1 MDPLDPERLFLRVQN
16 LGTDPN
22 LQRSAPDSERQVLK
36 EILEELQ
43 CFPLAIDQAASFI
56 RENSPMTLREYQTY
70 LTPRSVDRE
79 RLLRFKQTNPTYP
92 DSVMTTW
99 EISLHYLDR
108 RHPRASWILQLLG
121 FLDHSDISEELLTA
135 VTKRIP
141 WSFDANLPGKQLHFR
156 YQAQMAFLEDDVE
169 FRCAIGTLVS
179 LSLIQRN
186 ITTLHVHPLV
196 HEWIRVRL
204 NPEPQQQ
211 SRFTNVAALLLYHY
225 LPPEMVVWLGSCP
238 MSLPLIDRINQ
249 ISHHIRAV
257 LANLRDYAMHATT
270 IPLECFVLCEVYYLA
285 RYPKHSDLHF
295 DISNALLVDLDH
307 VIRIMISKI
316 LPDQRSLAGFIHK
329 AISLLGGDPRLMNR
343 TTQLAESLE
352 SLRSKVSLADCPD
365 DFFMLLASSVID
377 VCDTLKHT
385 LDEKLVLDNDR
396 SHQNVTDRKEQR
408 RYISYRLLESLQN
421 LFSSIDLTSTL
432 LRKTLLA
439 INIRLLEVMTPEEY
453 ATQKQFDSIKILSSK
468 EMASLDFD
476 TKAAYLC
483 RLAELLWGYRGP
495 KDFVD
500 LQNVFSAVVSECSA
514 MRIRARQ
521 SRVQQEDRAYILA
534 SSRSSYISSS
544 FGRAHVPEKRYALE
558 DIFTPL
564 DYIWANTFI
573 VAQTMSDPGQQ
584 WKTSRID
591 DTCIGPLDLPQR
603 RWSID
608 LISSISG
615 IYRLCLAERD
625 PTSDTNAR
633 SLNHFSKLSVRYCL
647 INIYANLEDWE
658 MLQHELVILLKCDQV
673 LDFCNR
679 LGSFPWETRQVANA
693 QENILPS
700 PPSHEP
706 RHDFQDTS
714 WLSLGTRQF
723 RAAKNLVAGR
733 VSQISSVSSTSDP
746 PLVTE
751 LHEAKAQKA
760 AAEIE
765 ARLEAGA
772 AQRQSRLKAVENDP
786 SRRDV
791 FGDKPS
797 RLRNLG
803 LPNSCNRITDPDVGS
818 AITHFFTL
826 AQKMQLLDDQ
836 EASILRQKIRV
847 VAQMS
852 SESGAKYLG
861 NLEILFQLAQK
872 LPAKSPKSMDIR
884 YSSHNSRSERASPA
898 DEFGDASDPES
909 LDEEVNEEMYDDHEL
924 GHIAGMTGLIGAGD
938 KGTC

>member
-1 MDPLDPERLFLRVQN
+1 
-16 LGTDPN
+16 
-22 LQRSAPDSERQVLK
+22 
-36 EILEELQ
+36 
-43 CFPLAIDQAASFI
+43 
-56 RENSPMTLREYQTY
+56 MTLREYQTY

-79 RLLRFKQTNPTYP
+79 RLLRFKQANPTYP
-92 DSVMTTW
+92 HSVMTTW

-121 FLDHSDISEELLTA
+121 FLDHSDISEALLIT

-141 WSFDANLPGKQLHFR
+141 WSLHANILGEQLRFR
-156 YQAQMAFLEDDVE
+156 YQTQMAFLEDDVG

-204 NPEPQQQ
+204 NAEPQQQ
-211 SRFTNVAALLLYHY
+211 AKFTHVAALLLYHY
-225 LPPEMVVWLGSCP
+225 PPSEMVVWLGPMISPQVGPCP
-238 MSLPLIDRINQ
+238 LSPQLGDRINR
-249 ISHHIRAV
+249 ISHHIRPV
-257 LANLRDYAMHATT
+257 LANLRDYAMHDTT
-270 IPLECFVLCEVYYLA
+270 ILLECFVLCEVYYLA
-285 RYPKHSDLHF
+285 GTPKHSRF
-295 DISNALLVDLDH
+295 DIFNALLVDLDQ
-307 VIRIMISKI
+307 VISLMISKI
-316 LPDQRSLAGFIHK
+316 PSDQRALARLIHK
-329 AISLLGGDPRLMNR
+329 AISLVGGDLRLMDR
-343 TTQLAESLE
+343 TTRLAESLE
-352 SLRSKVSLADCPD
+352 SLRSKVSLANCPD
-365 DFFMLLASSVID
+365 NFFVLLASSVID

-385 LDEKLVLDNDR
+385 LYEKVVLNNDR
-396 SHQNVTDRKEQR
+396 GHQKITNRKGQR
-408 RYISYRLLESLQN
+408 RHITCRLLKSFQSL
-421 LFSSIDLTSTL
+421 LFSIDPMSTP
-432 LRKTLLA
+432 LRKTRLA
-439 INIRLLEVMTPEEY
+439 INVHLLEFMTPEKY
-453 ATQKQFDSIKILSSK
+453 ATQKRFDIKKILCS
-468 EMASLDFD
+468 EELRSLDFK
-476 TKAAYLC
+476 TKAASLC
-483 RLAELLWGYRGP
+483 RLVELLWKYRGP
-495 KDFVD
+495 RDFVD

-514 MRIRARQ
+514 MRIRAQQ

-534 SSRSSYISSS
+534 SSRSSYISNS
-544 FGRAHVPEKRYALE
+544 FGRALVPEKRYALQ

-564 DYIWANTFI
+564 DYIWANTLTI
-573 VAQTMSDPGQQ
+573 AQTVSEPGQQ
-584 WKTSRID
+584 WKTSPID
-591 DTCIGPLDLPQR
+591 ESCIGPLDLPQR

-615 IYRLCLAERD
+615 IYRLCLAKRD

-647 INIYANLEDWE
+647 INIYANLEDWG

-700 PPSHEP
+700 PPSHES

-714 WLSLGTRQF
+714 WLTLGTRQF
-723 RAAKNLVAGR
+723 RAVKNLVAGR
-733 VSQISSVSSTSDP
+733 VWQIPSVCSTSDP

-760 AAEIE
+760 AAKIE
-765 ARLEAGA
+765 ARLEAAA

-826 AQKMQLLDDQ
+826 AQKMQLPDNQ
-836 EASILRQKIRV
+836 EASNLRLKIRV

-861 NLEILFQLAQK
+861 NLEIIYQLAQK
-872 LPAKSPKSMDIR
+872 LSMKSPKSMDVE
-884 YSSHNSRSERASPA
+884 YSSDDGDLKRREPA
-898 DEFGDASDPES
+898 DDVESGDASDTES
-909 LDEEVNEEMYDDHEL
+909 SDEEVNEERYDDHEL
-924 GHIAGMTGLIGAGD
+924 RHNAGMTEAD
-938 KGTC
+938 WDW